1 MASPASSTSTAAA
14 FPHSGGV
21 SSVARNAGTQPVVAA
36 QGLGKKFKLYT
47 NPWHRVAEW
56 LSFGRTVRHTDFW
69 AVADVNFSIARGECL
84 GIIGPNG
91 SGKSTLLKILS
102 GALHPTHGHFHVTGR
117 VLSLLELG
125 TGLNHELT
133 GRQNVLQG
141 ADLLGFPAGYGAEK
155 LAAIESFA
163 ELGPFFDRPV
173 KVYSSGMLVRLA
185 FSMFACFEPDVFVV
199 DEALSVGDVF
209 FQQKCVGQIERMIA
223 AGTTILFVTHD
234 MQLMQRLCNRAMLM
248 NKGTVEHAGEPAEC
262 VTRYYASLGRKE
274 PVTLDEPAGPAAE
287 PMIRHVPDSMKRE
300 LTAHNILPMAKSRH
314 GSRDLEL
321 VAAICQDE
329 SAAHTL
335 SIQSTHTVA
344 ITLQVRATAVVPRP
358 SCGLHLYDRLGNL
371 VFATGTKQMRVALGP
386 MSAGDERVLTFRLT
400 LNVQPGE
407 YTFSLSCAN
416 RSESDLPDIGDTLDH
431 HQGLGP
437 LTVHQPAD
445 LLPTFYGIAQLPME
459 ILVHD

>member
-1 MASPASSTSTAAA
+1 MASPASPTSSPAA
-14 FPHSGGV
+14 FPPGGIV
-21 SSVARNAGTQPVVAA
+21 SSVPRDARTQSVVVAE
-36 QGLGKKFKLYT
+36 GLGKKFKLYT

-56 LSFGRTVRHTDFW
+56 LSLGRTARHTDFW
-69 AVADVNFSIARGECL
+69 AIRDVSFTIGRGECL

-102 GALHPTHGHFHVTGR
+102 GALHPTDGAFNVTGR

-141 ADLLGFPAGYGAEK
+141 AELLGFPPGYGDEK

-163 ELGPFFDRPV
+163 ELGDFFDRPV

-209 FQQKCVGQIERMIA
+209 FQQKCVGQIERMIES
-223 AGTTILFVTHD
+223 GTTILFVTHD

-262 VTRYYASLGRKE
+262 VTRYYASLGKKE
-274 PVTLDEPAGPAAE
+274 PAAHSTAAPVAE
-287 PMIRHVPDSMKRE
+287 PLIRHVPDSMKRE

-314 GSRDLEL
+314 GSRDMEL

-335 SIQSTHTVA
+335 SIQSTHVVA
-344 ITLQVRATAVVPRP
+344 ITLQVRATSAVPRP

-371 VFATGTKQMRVALGP
+371 VFATGTKQMRIGLGP
-386 MSAGDERVLTFRLT
+386 MATGDERVLTFRLT

-437 LTVHQPAD
+437 LTIHQPAD
-445 LLPTFYGIAQLPME
+445 VLPTFYGIAQLPME